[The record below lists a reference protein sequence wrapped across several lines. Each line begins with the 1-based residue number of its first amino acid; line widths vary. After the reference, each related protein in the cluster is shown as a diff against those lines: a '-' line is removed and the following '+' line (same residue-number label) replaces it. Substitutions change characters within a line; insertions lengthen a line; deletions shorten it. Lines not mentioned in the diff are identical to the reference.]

1 MSSSHSSHGIHITT
15 ALVLA
20 FSLTAAPF
28 FAINS
33 AGRHGVSAVSDIGTW
48 RSDQFA
54 AAQITPC
61 QWGATTGLGQAA
73 CSAWGVPAFP
83 GSGAK
88 AVAQWQPPVVSPR
101 VVAQI
106 ALGPAD
112 KQTWVQ
118 AAMFGPR
125 PSAPPLLGPR

>member
-1 MSSSHSSHGIHITT
+1 MSSHASHGIHITT

-20 FSLTAAPF
+20 SAVTAAPF
-28 FAINS
+28 LAIS
-33 AGRHGVSAVSDIGTW
+33 TASLHGGGAVSDVGAW

-54 AAQITPC
+54 VAQISPC
-61 QWGATTGLGQAA
+61 HWGVTTGLGQAA

-88 AVAQWQPPVVSPR
+88 AVAQWQPPLAPGVLP
-101 VVAQI
+101 QI

-118 AAMFGPR
+118 AAM
-125 PSAPPLLGPR
+125 LGPRQQIPAPPSLGPR

>member
-1 MSSSHSSHGIHITT
+1 MSSHSLHGIHIST

-20 FSLTAAPF
+20 SALTAAPF
-28 FAINS
+28 FAVP
-33 AGRHGVSAVSDIGTW
+33 AAYRHGSNAVSNAGAW

-54 AAQITPC
+54 AAEMSPC
-61 QWGATTGLGQAA
+61 QWGVTTGLGLAA

-88 AVAQWQPPVVSPR
+88 AVAQWQPPVVLPR
-101 VVAQI
+101 VVPQI
-106 ALGPAD
+106 AMVPAD

-118 AAMFGPR
+118 AAMFGRAKPPPR
-125 PSAPPLLGPR
+125 LLGPR

>member
-1 MSSSHSSHGIHITT
+1 MSSLSSHGIHITA

-20 FSLTAAPF
+20 SAVTAAPF
-28 FAINS
+28 FALSNS
-33 AGRHGVSAVSDIGTW
+33 NRYGVSDPEAR
-48 RSDQFA
+48 RSSQFA
-54 AAQITPC
+54 ASEVSPC
-61 QWGATTGLGQAA
+61 QWGVTTGLGLAA

-88 AVAQWQPPVVSPR
+88 AVAQWRPPVVLPR
-101 VVAQI
+101 VMPRIVMV
-106 ALGPAD
+106 PAD